1 VSLRRDLGAVLVA
14 LLVLPV
20 LDALLAALL
29 PPGEA
34 YNVGGGLP
42 LLAIVGGS
50 ALAGY
55 AGLLATRA
63 CANPEALLRT
73 FSSSLVIHP
82 PELALGGRVRPDG
95 APPPVLPV
103 LTSYFSLHAGL
114 GGRVE
119 TLR

>member
-1 VSLRRDLGAVLVA
+1 VA

-20 LDALLAALL
+20 LDALLSSALL
-29 PPGEA
+29 PPGET

-55 AGLLATRA
+55 AGLLAARA
-63 CANPEALLRT
+63 CANPEALLRA
-73 FSSSLVIHP
+73 FSPSFVIHP
-82 PELALGGRVRPDG
+82 PELAPGGRVRPDG

-103 LTSYFSLHAGL
+103 LTSYFALHAGL

-119 TLR
+119 ALR